1 MSESMRERPPC
12 SIKDGCG
19 KSRVCSEG
27 VLTKTQN
34 RLISSATANYAPFCE
49 TSCRSSKPARSSSE
63 LRDAMPSVNSPGFAK
78 RPVSNG
84 LPVSVMKGTC
94 KTPFSGSS
102 NLKGLKGWNVVAGPA
117 RGVYNSVSDAFPQES
132 AQSYRDFRPASVTKS
147 THRVSTAERALLV
160 GVGWKRAPRF
170 PGMPA
175 GEQGRENLSELV
187 ELARSAGAD
196 VAGTVFQLREAADP
210 ATLVGRGKLDEI
222 RAEATAHKAPL
233 IIFDSNLSPIQQR
246 NIETATDRRV
256 IDRTQLILDIFARH
270 ARSREGQLQV
280 ELAQLNY
287 LLPRLTGKGTAM
299 SRLGG
304 KSGGGGAGGAG
315 GGAGRIGVRG
325 PGEKKL
331 ETDRRRIRDRVRKIE
346 ISIDEVRKQRALR
359 REARNAVPLGTIALV
374 GYTNAGKS
382 TLFNAL
388 SRAEVL
394 VSSRMF
400 ATLDPTIR
408 ALRFPSNRRVLV
420 SDTVGFIRDL
430 PKGLLTAF
438 RATLEEVQ
446 EASLI
451 LHVSDVSN
459 PHHEEL
465 DGEVEKILRELGVD
479 GRPRL
484 PVLNKMDRLTPEERK
499 AVTNGAGK
507 CADTG
512 NAPVLV
518 SALTGDGIEELLR
531 RMDAEMPTDPL
542 VTLSIRMPLAEGR
555 TLAMI
560 HALGRVLHSEIDDSH
575 MRLDAEVPASI
586 AKRLRLKDYS
596 VEETFPR
603 AVS

>member
-1 MSESMRERPPC
+1 
-12 SIKDGCG
+12 
-19 KSRVCSEG
+19 
-27 VLTKTQN
+27 
-34 RLISSATANYAPFCE
+34 
-49 TSCRSSKPARSSSE
+49 
-63 LRDAMPSVNSPGFAK
+63 
-78 RPVSNG
+78 
-84 LPVSVMKGTC
+84 
-94 KTPFSGSS
+94 
-102 NLKGLKGWNVVAGPA
+102 
-117 RGVYNSVSDAFPQES
+117 
-132 AQSYRDFRPASVTKS
+132 
-147 THRVSTAERALLV
+147 
-160 GVGWKRAPRF
+160 
-170 PGMPA
+170 MPA
-175 GEQGRENLSELV
+175 GEQGRESLLELV
-187 ELARSAGAD
+187 ELARSAGAEI
-196 VAGTVFQLREAADP
+196 AGTVFQLRDTADP

-233 IIFDSNLSPIQQR
+233 IIFDSNLSPVQQR
-246 NIETATDRRV
+246 NIEQATERRV

-304 KSGGGGAGGAG
+304 KSGGGGAGGTG
-315 GGAGRIGVRG
+315 GGTGRIGVRG

-346 ISIDEVRKQRALR
+346 LSIDEVRRQRALR

-388 SRAEVL
+388 SHAEVL
-394 VSSRMF
+394 VSSKMF

-408 ALRFPSNRRVLV
+408 ALRLPSNRRVLV

-446 EASLI
+446 DAALI

-459 PHHEEL
+459 PRHDEL
-465 DGEVEKILRELGVD
+465 DEEVDKILTELGVHD
-479 GRPRL
+479 RPRL
-484 PVLNKMDRLTPEERK
+484 RVLNKMDRLTPEDRQ
-499 AVTNGAGK
+499 AVTIS
-507 CADTG
+507 TG
-512 NAPVLV
+512 RSIGVCGAPVLV
-518 SALTGDGIEELLR
+518 AALTGEGIEELVQR
-531 RMDAEMPTDPL
+531 IDAEMLTDA
-542 VTLSIRMPLAEGR
+542 VVKISIRLPLAEGR

-560 HALGRVLHSEIDDSH
+560 HALGRVLYSEIDDSH

-586 AKRLRLKDYS
+586 AKRLRLKEFA
-596 VEETFPR
+596 VEETFSR
-603 AVS
+603 SVS

>member
-1 MSESMRERPPC
+1 
-12 SIKDGCG
+12 
-19 KSRVCSEG
+19 
-27 VLTKTQN
+27 
-34 RLISSATANYAPFCE
+34 
-49 TSCRSSKPARSSSE
+49 
-63 LRDAMPSVNSPGFAK
+63 
-78 RPVSNG
+78 
-84 LPVSVMKGTC
+84 
-94 KTPFSGSS
+94 
-102 NLKGLKGWNVVAGPA
+102 
-117 RGVYNSVSDAFPQES
+117 
-132 AQSYRDFRPASVTKS
+132 
-147 THRVSTAERALLV
+147 
-160 GVGWKRAPRF
+160 
-170 PGMPA
+170 MPA
-175 GEQGRENLSELV
+175 GEAGRESLLELM
-187 ELARSAGAD
+187 ELARSAGAEI
-196 VAGTVFQLREAADP
+196 AGTVFQVRDTADP

-233 IIFDSNLSPIQQR
+233 VIFDSNLSPMQQR
-246 NIETATDRRV
+246 NIEEATERRV

-287 LLPRLTGKGTAM
+287 MLPRLTGKGAAM

-331 ETDRRRIRDRVRKIE
+331 ETDRRRIRERVRKIQSTIE
-346 ISIDEVRKQRALR
+346 DVRKQRALR

-408 ALRFPSNRRVLV
+408 ALRLPSNRRVLV

-446 EASLI
+446 QAAI
-451 LHVSDVSN
+451 VLHVSDVSN
-459 PHHEEL
+459 PHHDEFDE
-465 DGEVEKILRELGVD
+465 EVEKILRELGMAD
-479 GRPRL
+479 RPRL
-484 PVLNKMDRLTPEERK
+484 HVLNKIDRLAPEERS
-499 AVTNGAGK
+499 AILNGAARSAG
-507 CADTG
+507 ADG
-512 NAPVLV
+512 APVPV
-518 SALTGDGIEELLR
+518 SALTGEGIDDLLR
-531 RMDAEMPTDPL
+531 RIDAQMPIDP
-542 VTLSIRMPLAEGR
+542 VITLSMRLPMAEGR

-560 HALGRVLHSEIDDSH
+560 HALGRVLRSEVNDSH
-575 MRLDAEVPASI
+575 VRLDAEVPASI
-586 AKRLRLKDYS
+586 AKRLRLHKYA
-596 VEETFPR
+596 EGEL
-603 AVS
+603 

>member
-1 MSESMRERPPC
+1 M
-12 SIKDGCG
+12 
-19 KSRVCSEG
+19 
-27 VLTKTQN
+27 
-34 RLISSATANYAPFCE
+34 
-49 TSCRSSKPARSSSE
+49 
-63 LRDAMPSVNSPGFAK
+63 
-78 RPVSNG
+78 
-84 LPVSVMKGTC
+84 
-94 KTPFSGSS
+94 
-102 NLKGLKGWNVVAGPA
+102 
-117 RGVYNSVSDAFPQES
+117 
-132 AQSYRDFRPASVTKS
+132 
-147 THRVSTAERALLV
+147 LV
-160 GVGWKRAPRF
+160 GVGWKRSPRF

-175 GEQGRENLSELV
+175 GEQGRESLLELV
-187 ELARSAGAD
+187 ELARSAGAEI
-196 VAGTVFQLREAADP
+196 AATVFQVRDAADP

-233 IIFDSNLSPIQQR
+233 IIFDSNLSPVQQR
-246 NIETATDRRV
+246 NIEEATERRV

-287 LLPRLTGKGTAM
+287 MLPRLTGKGTSM

-331 ETDRRRIRDRVRKIE
+331 ETDRRRIRDRVSKIQN
-346 ISIDEVRKQRALR
+346 SIEDVRKQRALR

-408 ALRFPSNRRVLV
+408 ALRLPSNRRVLV

-446 EASLI
+446 EAALI

-459 PHHEEL
+459 LHHEEL
-465 DGEVEKILRELGVD
+465 DEEVDKILRELGVE

-484 PVLNKMDRLTPEERK
+484 RVLNKVDRLSTDERK
-499 AVTNGAGK
+499 NLENSVERT
-507 CADTG
+507 TG
-512 NAPVLV
+512 SAPVLV
-518 SALTGDGIEELLR
+518 SALTGHGIEELLR
-531 RMDAEMPTDPL
+531 RMDSEMPTDPV
-542 VTLSIRMPLAEGR
+542 VTLSIRLPLAEGR

-560 HALGRVLHSEIDDSH
+560 HALGRVLHSEIDESH

-586 AKRLRLKDYS
+586 AKRLRLSEYV

-603 AVS
+603 SLS

>member
-1 MSESMRERPPC
+1 MDAHHLLRERLVN
-12 SIKDGCG
+12 G
-19 KSRVCSEG
+19 SRFFF
-27 VLTKTQN
+27 LMKTQQHN
-34 RLISSATANYAPFCE
+34 
-49 TSCRSSKPARSSSE
+49 
-63 LRDAMPSVNSPGFAK
+63 
-78 RPVSNG
+78 VSN
-84 LPVSVMKGTC
+84 
-94 KTPFSGSS
+94 
-102 NLKGLKGWNVVAGPA
+102 
-117 RGVYNSVSDAFPQES
+117 
-132 AQSYRDFRPASVTKS
+132 
-147 THRVSTAERALLV
+147 AERALLV

-175 GEQGRENLSELV
+175 GEQGRVSLEELV
-187 ELARSAGAD
+187 EMAKSAGAEI
-196 VAGTVFQLREAADP
+196 VGTVFQVRDSADS

-222 RAEATAHKAPL
+222 RAAANAHQAPL
-233 IIFDSNLSPIQQR
+233 IIFDSNLSPMQQR
-246 NIETATDRRV
+246 NIEELTERRV

-287 LLPRLTGKGTAM
+287 MLPRLTGKGTAM

-315 GGAGRIGVRG
+315 GAGRIGVRG

-331 ETDRRRIRDRVRKIE
+331 ETDRRRIRDRVGKIQT
-346 ISIDEVRKQRALR
+346 SIDEIRKQRALR

-408 ALRFPSNRRVLV
+408 ALRLPSNRRVLV

-438 RATLEEVQ
+438 RATLEEAQ
-446 EASLI
+446 EAALI

-459 PHHEEL
+459 PHHHEL
-465 DGEVEKILRELGVD
+465 DEEVDKILRELGVD

-484 PVLNKMDRLTPEERK
+484 RVLNKMDRLTPEERK
-499 AVTNGAGK
+499 AIANG
-507 CADTG
+507 
-512 NAPVLV
+512 APVLV
-518 SALTGDGIEELLR
+518 SALTGEGIE
-531 RMDAEMPTDPL
+531 
-542 VTLSIRMPLAEGR
+542 
-555 TLAMI
+555 
-560 HALGRVLHSEIDDSH
+560 
-575 MRLDAEVPASI
+575 
-586 AKRLRLKDYS
+586 
-596 VEETFPR
+596 
-603 AVS
+603 